1 MGLRGFLRFAAGRL
15 VSFAFLAI
23 GVTLIAF
30 TVTNLVPGDPVAAAL
45 PDLALDDP
53 EIVEA
58 YRQKYGLD
66 QPLPVQYV
74 LYLGNVARGDLGTS
88 IVGGQPVATLLG
100 EYVPATLEL
109 AFLAVL
115 VSAIVG
121 VSFGTLAAFFR
132 DRLPDQVLR
141 VVSLV
146 GVSMPVFWL
155 ALVAFY
161 FLSFRYGIFPGIGR
175 LTAGTPMPPRVTGM
189 VTVDS
194 LLAGDVDKFR
204 DGFSRLLLP
213 ALVLAAYTVSLLT
226 RFTRSAVL
234 EVLNEDFVRTARA
247 KGLKGITI
255 VGRHVLRAALAPI
268 ITVAGVLFGS
278 ILSGTVL
285 VETIFSWPG
294 IGQYAFRSATNLDLP
309 SIMGVSLFV
318 AVVYIS
324 INFIVDVLYS
334 VIDPRVRLQ

>member
-1 MGLRGFLRFAAGRL
+1 MRFAGGRL
-15 VSFAFLAI
+15 VAFFILTI
-23 GVTLIAF
+23 GVTLISF
-30 TVTNLVPGDPVAAAL
+30 VVTNLVPGDPIAAAL
-45 PDLALDDP
+45 PDLALDNP
-53 EIVEA
+53 EIVNA
-58 YRQKYGLD
+58 YREKYGLD
-66 QPLPVQYV
+66 QPLPVQYL
-74 LYLGNVARGDLGTS
+74 LYLSNVARGDLGTS
-88 IVGGQPVATLLG
+88 IINGQPVATMLG
-100 EYVPATLEL
+100 QFVPATLEL
-109 AFLAVL
+109 AILAVL
-115 VSAIVG
+115 LSAIVG
-121 VSFGTLAAFFR
+121 ISFGTLAAFFR
-132 DRLPDQVLR
+132 DRLPDQILR

-161 FLSFRYGIFPGIGR
+161 FLSFRFGIFPGIGR
-175 LTAGTPMPPRVTGM
+175 LTPGTPMPPRVTGM
-189 VTVDS
+189 VTVDA
-194 LLAGDVDKFR
+194 LLAGDIETFR
-204 DGFSRLLLP
+204 DGLGHLLLP

-234 EVLNEDFVRTARA
+234 EVLNEDFVRSARA
-247 KGLKGITI
+247 KGLRGITI
-255 VGRHVLRAALAPI
+255 VARHVLRAALAPI

-318 AVVYIS
+318 AVIYIS

-334 VIDPRVRLQ
+334 VIDPRVRLR

>member
-15 VSFAFLAI
+15 VAFAVLAV

-30 TVTNLVPGDPVAAAL
+30 VVTNLVPGDPVAAAL

-53 EIVEA
+53 EIVDA

-66 QPLPVQYV
+66 EPLPVQYL
-74 LYLGNVARGDLGTS
+74 LYLGNVVRGDLGTS
-88 IVGGQPVATLLG
+88 IVGGQPVASLLG

-115 VSAIVG
+115 LSAIVG
-121 VSFGTLAAFFR
+121 ISFGMFAAFFR

-141 VVSLV
+141 VVSLI

-175 LTAGTPMPPRVTGM
+175 LTPGTPMPPRVTGM

-194 LLAGDVDKFR
+194 LLAGDIDKFR
-204 DGFSRLLLP
+204 DGFSRLMLP

-247 KGLKGITI
+247 KGLKGVTV

-334 VIDPRVRLQ
+334 VIDPRVRLR

>member
-1 MGLRGFLRFAAGRL
+1 MGLRGFVRFAAGRL
-15 VSFAFLAI
+15 VAFIVLAV

-30 TVTNLVPGDPVAAAL
+30 IVTNLVPGDPVAAAL

-53 EIVEA
+53 EIVDA
-58 YRQKYGLD
+58 YREKYGLD
-66 QPLPVQYV
+66 KPLPVQYLV
-74 LYLGNVARGDLGTS
+74 YLGNVARGDLGTS

-100 EYVPATLEL
+100 QSVPATLEL

-115 VSAIVG
+115 LSAIVG
-121 VSFGTLAAFFR
+121 VAFGTVAAFFR

-141 VVSLV
+141 VISLI

-161 FLSFRYGIFPGIGR
+161 FLSFRFGIFPGIGR
-175 LTAGTPMPPRVTGM
+175 LTPGTPLPPRVTGM
-189 VTVDS
+189 VTIDS
-194 LLAGDVDKFR
+194 LLAGDIETFR
-204 DGFSRLLLP
+204 DAFGHLLLP

-247 KGLKGITI
+247 KGLRGVTI
-255 VGRHVLRAALAPI
+255 VVRHVLRAALAPI

-318 AVVYIS
+318 AIVYIT

-334 VIDPRVRLQ
+334 VIDPRVRLR